1 MRAST
6 SFGRLGFGFTIIE
19 LLVVMTVI
27 ALLLTI
33 AAPRYLQSVDR
44 AREATLRENLYVMR
58 DAIDKHY
65 ADTGRYPDTLQD
77 LVVKRYLRN
86 VPLDPV
92 TGMADSWTLIAP
104 QPPEPGRIYDVKS
117 GSTSTAIDGTAFSAW

>member
-6 SFGRLGFGFTIIE
+6 SFGRVRFGFTIIE

-58 DAIDKHY
+58 DAIDKFR
-65 ADTGRYPDTLQD
+65 ADRGVYPSALKD
-77 LVVKRYLRN
+77 LVEHRYLRAIP
-86 VPLDPV
+86 VDPM
-92 TGMADSWTLIAP
+92 TERADSWTVVRP
-104 QPPEPGRIYDVKS
+104 KDSEQGVVDVRS
-117 GSTSTAIDGTAFSAW
+117 AAIGNANDGTPFNRM

>member
-1 MRAST
+1 MNARNCLHRGT
-6 SFGRLGFGFTIIE
+6 SGFTIIE

-58 DAIDKHY
+58 DAIDKY
-65 ADTGRYPDTLQD
+65 RADRGAYPNALKD
-77 LVVKRYLRN
+77 LVEHRYLRAIP
-86 VPLDPV
+86 VDPM
-92 TGMADSWTLIAP
+92 TDRADTWTVVRP
-104 QPPEPGRIYDVKS
+104 KDGEPGVIDVRS
-117 GSTSTAIDGTAFSAW
+117 AATGAAVDGTPLNRM